1 MRNAGWGCDSP
12 QIFRSRSLAKYIMT
26 LYNQINQAPKYTIQ
40 RVKLVN
46 AVAVIL
52 QPGGL
57 LAFTTEDC
65 AAATPSSSN
74 GTAAAGGAGRRL
86 RFPCTRLSFILYKV
100 RFSCRQRR

>member
-52 QPGGL
+52 QPGG
-57 LAFTTEDC
+57 
-65 AAATPSSSN
+65 ATCIYDR
-74 GTAAAGGAGRRL
+74 GL
-86 RFPCTRLSFILYKV
+86 RCCHS
-100 RFSCRQRR
+100 